1 MESAFSSHPKVGHAG
16 VAQRIQGLLPS
27 LPRQEGRVAQYM
39 LLNLDDLAFQTGVS
53 IARHTGTSQVTV
65 SRLLSR
71 LGYRGMAGLKREL
84 QSQRASTGL
93 AGDNGLEAVDD
104 LALKPVLDA
113 EVRALVSV
121 FSQCAGERWA
131 RAVRVVAEAEGVF
144 VTGFQTVRG
153 AAEDFARRLAL
164 VRDDVRSLS
173 AHDGM
178 LAEWIGEQ
186 HKTGRAGRDCLIII
200 DVVPYAQ
207 EAPRLAE
214 MSHAASRDV
223 VVLTDEFCKWARPY
237 TELVFHAPSR
247 SGLFMESTGAL
258 VSLANILVHG
268 VAEHDQA
275 RSEKRLRRWHAM
287 TRKLN
292 VF

>member
-1 MESAFSSHPKVGHAG
+1 MKSAFSTHPRVGHAG

-53 IARHTGTSQVTV
+53 IAKKTGTSQVTV

-84 QSQRASTGL
+84 QSQRATAGL
-93 AGDNGLEAVDD
+93 GNEVGAETIENDP
-104 LALKPVLDA
+104 LKPVLDA
-113 EVRALVSV
+113 EVRALVGV
-121 FSQCAGERWA
+121 FSQCTGERWA
-131 RAVRVVAEAEGVF
+131 KALDVVAGADAVF

-164 VRDDVRSLS
+164 VRDDVRALS

-178 LAEWIGEQ
+178 LAEWIGNGGARSE
-186 HKTGRAGRDCLIII
+186 RRECLIVI

-207 EAPRLAE
+207 EAPLLAE
-214 MSHAASRDV
+214 MSRAAGRDV
-223 VVLTDEFCKWARPY
+223 VVLTDEFCQWARPH
-237 TELVFHAPSR
+237 TDLVFHAPSR
-247 SGLFMESTGAL
+247 SGLFLESTGAL
-258 VSLANILVHG
+258 VSLANLLVHG
-268 VAEHDQA
+268 VAERDQA
-275 RSEKRLRRWHAM
+275 ATERRLRRWHGI